1 MPWDCGLRS
10 VWAAQFSTRRKLD
23 FAALYSGYKRYV
35 GISKDGLRC
44 APLFFLTLRSLALN
58 VLPLHGDVYMTNA
71 AEYSSNFF
79 SSQRVLTAPPRY
91 SGSAMMVFKNGRSVS
106 MPDT

>member
-35 GISKDGLRC
+35 GISKDDCDAL
-44 APLFFLTLRSLALN
+44 LYFL
-58 VLPLHGDVYMTNA
+58 
-71 AEYSSNFF
+71 
-79 SSQRVLTAPPRY
+79 
-91 SGSAMMVFKNGRSVS
+91 
-106 MPDT
+106 